1 MPEGDFL
8 KVSDV
13 GNLDLVRSA
22 RTGIP
27 EVILAEGKRD
37 EDLAQVTAAFADK
50 AGRVL
55 VSRLAP
61 ERVPLLAHLP
71 GFRYDARARIAVVGL
86 APAPVSGGRVLVL
99 AAGTADV
106 SVAEEARL
114 IAQEMGCETR
124 HHYDVGVAGI
134 HRLFPALDDA
144 PWADTIIVVAGR
156 EGALAPVVAG
166 LVDRPVIG
174 VPVSVGYGMGG
185 RGEAALMSMLQSC
198 SPLTVVNIDAGFVGG
213 ACAAQIANRV
223 ASARTST
230 GESKPLGAEVLMSG
244 ARRE

>member
-1 MPEGDFL
+1 MIVD
-8 KVSDV
+8 DV
-13 GNLDLVRSA
+13 AKLDLAREA

-27 EVILAEGKRD
+27 EVVLAEGKRD
-37 EDLAQVTAAFADK
+37 ADLVAVTETFVREK
-50 AGRVL
+50 GRVL

-61 ERVPLLAHLP
+61 ERVRLLSHLP
-71 GFRYDARARIAVVGL
+71 DFSYDERAEL
-86 APAPVSGGRVLVL
+86 AAIGSKPHPRTGGRVLVL

-106 SVAEEARL
+106 RVAEEARL
-114 IAQEMGCETR
+114 VAHELGCDTR

-144 PWADTIIVVAGR
+144 PWADVIIVCAGR

-174 VPVSVGYGMGG
+174 VPVSVGYGAGG
-185 RGEAALMSMLQSC
+185 RGEAALLSMLQSC
-198 SPLTVVNIDAGFVGG
+198 SPLTLVNVDAGFVGG

-223 ASARTST
+223 ASARRST
-230 GESKPLGAEVLMSG
+230 GESEPLRTEVPVRG

>member
-1 MPEGDFL
+1 M
-8 KVSDV
+8 KVDDV
-13 GNLDLVRSA
+13 AQLDLAREA

-27 EVILAEGKRD
+27 EVVLAEGKHD
-37 EDLAQVTAAFADK
+37 QDLVAVVKAFAERK
-50 AGRVL
+50 ERVL

-61 ERVPLLAHLP
+61 ERVRLLHGIP
-71 GFRYDARARIAVVGL
+71 HVHYHEKARLAVVGSK
-86 APAPVSGGRVLVL
+86 PASRTGGRVLVL

-106 SVAEEARL
+106 AVAEEARL
-114 IAQEMGCETR
+114 VAEELGCETR
-124 HHYDVGVAGI
+124 HSYDVGVAGI

-144 PWADTIIVVAGR
+144 PWADVVIVCAGR
-156 EGALAPVVAG
+156 EGAIAPVVAG

-223 ASARTST
+223 AGARYST
-230 GESKPLGAEVLMSG
+230 GESKPLGHEVPVSG

>member
-1 MPEGDFL
+1 MVDEVA
-8 KVSDV
+8 K
-13 GNLDLVRSA
+13 LDLAREA

-27 EVILAEGKRD
+27 EVVLAEGKRD
-37 EDLAQVTAAFADK
+37 ADLVAVIEAFVRETR
-50 AGRVL
+50 RVL
-55 VSRLAP
+55 VSRLDPARTRLLGHLAP
-61 ERVPLLAHLP
+61 
-71 GFRYDARARIAVVGL
+71 FSYDERARLAVLGDS
-86 APAPVSGGRVLVL
+86 PRPPTGGRVLVL
-99 AAGTADV
+99 AAGTADIP
-106 SVAEEARL
+106 VAEEARL
-114 IAQEMGCETR
+114 VAQELGCETR

-144 PWADTIIVVAGR
+144 PWADAIVVVAGR
-156 EGALAPVVAG
+156 EGAIAPVVAG

-174 VPVSVGYGMGG
+174 VPVSIGYGMGG

-223 ASARTST
+223 ASARNST
-230 GESKPLGAEVLMSG
+230 GESEPLRTEVPVRG